1 MDSTP
6 PGTTLALTPFTTS
19 GPRGSTSLGAAEE
32 RNGLRTKN
40 ATTKDAAKTKKLFA
54 GERHDLTLAAVKIE

>member
-6 PGTTLALTPFTTS
+6 PGTILALTPVTTS
-19 GPRGSTSLGAAEE
+19 GPRGSTSLGDAEE

-40 ATTKDAAKTKKLFA
+40 ATTQDTAKTENLFA
-54 GERHDLTLAAVKIE
+54 GERHNLTLAAVNVE